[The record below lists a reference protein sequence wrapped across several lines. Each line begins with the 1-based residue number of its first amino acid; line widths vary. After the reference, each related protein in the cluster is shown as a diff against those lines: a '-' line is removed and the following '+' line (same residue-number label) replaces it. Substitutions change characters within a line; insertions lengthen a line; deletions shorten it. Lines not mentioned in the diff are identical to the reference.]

1 MPIIKRKKPLETDS
15 LYAVNL
21 QISAIFEPAEGGTIV
36 KDMSA
41 VVTLM
46 GHQSSTGLIENAEV
60 ETLTVESVGALAQD
74 PNSNMAK
81 AYYYIV
87 KAIDDEYA
95 RQNPEAPSQDGDNPE

>member
-1 MPIIKRKKPLETDS
+1 MPILKRKPLLETDS
-15 LYAVNL
+15 MYAVGI
-21 QISAIFEPAEGGTIV
+21 QISAKFENTEGGTKV
-36 KDMSA
+36 ADMSA

-46 GHQSSTGLIENAEV
+46 GHQSSTGLVEKAEV
-60 ETLTVESVGALAQD
+60 ETLIVDSVGSLAVD

-95 RQNPEAPSQDGDNPE
+95 RQNPEVEDEEAP